1 MSKKLLSEAQIRRFQ
16 SLASIA
22 PLQEMYNE
30 EEHNEMMRN
39 EKMHNEMDH
48 NEMMHS
54 KMEGDYM
61 EGEYNEGEYKEEM
74 HEQEEDPMADE
85 EGMDDAGDSD
95 VELDEELVERFMD
108 AAKAV
113 QEMADA
119 LGGAAGG
126 DMDMGDEEPMD
137 DMGGDEPAAEPEGEE
152 GGEGEEELLEL
163 ALEGIQYQASQKEVV
178 DEVAKRVARRIME
191 AKKAHAKMNKAL
203 GK

>member
-16 SLASIA
+16 SLASIT
-22 PLQEMYNE
+22 PLQEMAYNE
-30 EEHNEMMRN
+30 EEHNEMM
-39 EKMHNEMDH
+39 HNEMGH

-74 HEQEEDPMADE
+74 HEEEDPMADE

-126 DMDMGDEEPMD
+126 KIG
-137 DMGGDEPAAEPEGEE
+137 
-152 GGEGEEELLEL
+152 
-163 ALEGIQYQASQKEVV
+163 S
-178 DEVAKRVARRIME
+178 
-191 AKKAHAKMNKAL
+191 
-203 GK
+203 